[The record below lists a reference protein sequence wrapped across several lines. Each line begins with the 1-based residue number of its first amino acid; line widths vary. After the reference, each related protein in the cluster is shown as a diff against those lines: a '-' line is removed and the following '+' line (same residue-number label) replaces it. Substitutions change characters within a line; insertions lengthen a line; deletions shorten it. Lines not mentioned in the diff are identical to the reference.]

1 MALFVWVVLQCAA
14 HYGFVLIFSLFAC
27 LLRLWGLAAGLT
39 KRKRSQRE
47 REVVI
52 VGGGFAGAYV
62 AKALE
67 DCFRVTLVDNK
78 DYFEFTPS
86 VLRTIVE
93 PNHVNSIQIRHRE
106 YLNLKRS
113 RVVLDSVTDVRADHE
128 IGFDYLVLC
137 LGSTYSTPFKA
148 SSVIISNRGE
158 TLSGCFQDLSAAES
172 VLIIGGGIVG
182 VELAAEVAEHFPH
195 KDIVLVHSGPHLM
208 NGRGTVPPKAS
219 AYARRW
225 LESKGVRIMCNER
238 VVEFGTKDCPRFVTD
253 KGTTIEA
260 SLAFLSTGIVPNSS
274 FLRDG
279 LLAPYL
285 DPKGFIMVNSHL
297 QLRHHPNIFVCGDVI
312 AVDEEKLAQ
321 TAEKHAAIVAKNIH
335 LLART
340 EDTGAATVAASS
352 KEKVDVD
359 PTDAKLLGKA
369 KDVEA
374 TSNKGD
380 LIAAT
385 RPLGLAVYD
394 PADLPILIS
403 LGKYAGALTWRG
415 WALTGF
421 LPAVMKE
428 FVEWKVMSA
437 YRR

>member
-1 MALFVWVVLQCAA
+1 
-14 HYGFVLIFSLFAC
+14 
-27 LLRLWGLAAGLT
+27 
-39 KRKRSQRE
+39 
-47 REVVI
+47 
-52 VGGGFAGAYV
+52 
-62 AKALE
+62 
-67 DCFRVTLVDNK
+67 
-78 DYFEFTPS
+78 
-86 VLRTIVE
+86 
-93 PNHVNSIQIRHRE
+93 
-106 YLNLKRS
+106 
-113 RVVLDSVTDVRADHE
+113 
-128 IGFDYLVLC
+128 
-137 LGSTYSTPFKA
+137 
-148 SSVIISNRGE
+148 
-158 TLSGCFQDLSAAES
+158 
-172 VLIIGGGIVG
+172 
-182 VELAAEVAEHFPH
+182 
-195 KDIVLVHSGPHLM
+195 
-208 NGRGTVPPKAS
+208 
-219 AYARRW
+219 
-225 LESKGVRIMCNER
+225 
-238 VVEFGTKDCPRFVTD
+238 
-253 KGTTIEA
+253 
-260 SLAFLSTGIVPNSS
+260 
-274 FLRDG
+274 
-279 LLAPYL
+279 
-285 DPKGFIMVNSHL
+285 MVNSHL

-340 EDTGAATVAASS
+340 EDTGATTVAASS

-428 FVEWKVMSA
+428 FVEWKVMV
-437 YRR
+437 RPR